1 MNLTIDHWTEGR
13 PCRIDGKIRLIKF
26 ELGQDRYGRS
36 FATPVSDTGL
46 NLLGIPPKM
55 VVTDKRKYA
64 DEGGKFLDIARQL
77 NIEVIR

>member
-1 MNLTIDHWTEGR
+1 M
-13 PCRIDGKIRLIKF
+13 
-26 ELGQDRYGRS
+26 
-36 FATPVSDTGL
+36 SDTGL

-64 DEGGKFLDIARQL
+64 DDGGEFLDIARQL